1 VALNLKS
8 QQNML
13 LNYLEQNRFLYR
25 YICLQKF
32 DG

>member
-1 VALNLKS
+1 
-8 QQNML
+8 ML
-13 LNYLEQNRFLYR
+13 LNYLEQNRFLFFLYR

>member
-1 VALNLKS
+1 
-8 QQNML
+8 ML

>member
-1 VALNLKS
+1 
-8 QQNML
+8 